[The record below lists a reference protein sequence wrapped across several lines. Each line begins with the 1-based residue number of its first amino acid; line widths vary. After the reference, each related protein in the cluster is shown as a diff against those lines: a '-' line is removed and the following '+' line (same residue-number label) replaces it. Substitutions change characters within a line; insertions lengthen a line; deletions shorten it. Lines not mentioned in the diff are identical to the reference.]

1 MNDIHGYVGAYV
13 TNALDDEQRTVF
25 AEHLDGCES
34 CSREV
39 REFGETLAEL
49 SSLSATPPP
58 ASLRQD
64 VLAAVARTRIE
75 PPPVP
80 EEEPVAEPDHGSVVP
95 ISAGARRSA
104 GRTSRAPRWLT
115 LAVAASL
122 LIAVVLGGW
131 SVLQQR
137 RISDLERAQQ
147 VQQQRSDLLQAPDLR
162 AYPVDLKN
170 GSHGTYLVSRG
181 QDRALLV
188 ATMPEAAPGKDYQ
201 LWSMEDGTP
210 IPGSVFDGGQVQ
222 LWVNGVT
229 ETEGFA
235 ISIEP
240 DGGASKPSDV
250 QGSTAI

>member
-80 EEEPVAEPDHGSVVP
+80 EEEPVAEPDDGSVVP
-95 ISAGARRSA
+95 ISAGAGRSA
-104 GRTSRAPRWLT
+104 GRTDRSRRWLT

-147 VQQQRSDLLQAPDLR
+147 AQQQRSDLLQAPDLR

-170 GSHGTYLVSRG
+170 GSHGTYLVSRD

-188 ATMPEAAPGKDYQ
+188 ATIPEAAPGKVYQ
-201 LWSMEDGTP
+201 LWSMEGGAP
-210 IPGSVFDGGQVQ
+210 VPGSVFDGGQVQ
-222 LWVNGVT
+222 LWVNGISDT
-229 ETEGFA
+229 EQLA
-235 ISIEP
+235 ITVEP
-240 DGGASKPSDV
+240 
-250 QGSTAI
+250 